1 MEGRQTGGGTAFG
14 LGVSRCGQE
23 ESHAPGEGAFL
34 AGRRGYPGLIG
45 ERVLPAATAAA
56 AAAGW
61 VTGPFIENISSQ
73 FFLFFFFLFFFH

>member
-1 MEGRQTGGGTAFG
+1 MEGRQTRGGTAFR

-45 ERVLPAATAAA
+45 ERVLPAAAA

-73 FFLFFFFLFFFH
+73 FFLFFSFYFFFH